1 MIAPVQQFLGLLD
14 AESPAQVSFLFY
26 AGYRRRG
33 GKATR
38 SISVPE
44 VAHSGEHHGQSRAI
58 SGLDDFLIFH

>member
-38 SISVPE
+38 AILVPE
-44 VAHSGEHHGQSRAI
+44 VAHAGEHHGQS
-58 SGLDDFLIFH
+58 